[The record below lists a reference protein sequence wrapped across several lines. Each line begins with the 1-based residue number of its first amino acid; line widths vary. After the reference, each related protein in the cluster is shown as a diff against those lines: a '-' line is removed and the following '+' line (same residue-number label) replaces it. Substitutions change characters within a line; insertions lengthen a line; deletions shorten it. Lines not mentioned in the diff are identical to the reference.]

1 MKSLL
6 TLAAVLI
13 LSGTASAQC
22 PAGGSCPLSAVR
34 SLATLPLRTVQA
46 VARPTA
52 VSVQNVRQVKVHR
65 LAPLRTM
72 LANHRNR

>member
-1 MKSLL
+1 MKRLL
-6 TLAAVLI
+6 ALAAVVI
-13 LSGTASAQC
+13 LTGTASAQC
-22 PAGGSCPLSAVR
+22 PGGSCPLSAVR
-34 SLATLPLRTVQA
+34 SLVSAPVRVMQA